1 MYRTQEHTVKQ
12 ALVDGI
18 STTILTFGIGW
29 GVVTFFQG
37 LAASFTVNSIRLV
50 ESIIA
55 VIFGFLII
63 LPIAIIAVWWPK
75 ASTVLLALSFILVEI
90 SGFADDGVRGIF
102 LVAKK
107 VALPDLL
114 LMLAYAYLAFLK
126 RKLQL

>member
-102 LVAKK
+102 LV
-107 VALPDLL
+107 
-114 LMLAYAYLAFLK
+114 
-126 RKLQL
+126 